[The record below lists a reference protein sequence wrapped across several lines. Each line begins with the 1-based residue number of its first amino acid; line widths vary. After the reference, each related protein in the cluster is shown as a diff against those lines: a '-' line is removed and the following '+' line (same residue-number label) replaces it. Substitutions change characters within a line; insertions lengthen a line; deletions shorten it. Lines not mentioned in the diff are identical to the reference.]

1 MNQNVIF
8 LIYDKGCPVCRYYC
22 QLIRVQKSVGQ
33 LTIINARENSEIM
46 DEVTQQGL
54 DMDDG
59 MVLKMENSFYS
70 GSDAIHMLSLMSTR
84 SGILNRLNYWLFKS
98 KTVSAYIYPVL
109 RFFRQL
115 LLKILHKTKIN
126 NLGH

>member
-1 MNQNVIF
+1 
-8 LIYDKGCPVCRYYC
+8 
-22 QLIRVQKSVGQ
+22 
-33 LTIINARENSEIM
+33 
-46 DEVTQQGL
+46 
-54 DMDDG
+54 
-59 MVLKMENSFYS
+59 
-70 GSDAIHMLSLMSTR
+70 MLSLMSTR

-98 KTVSAYIYPVL
+98 KTVSTYIYPVL